1 MSDPNQRL
9 TAWKIKTDTGKVKE
23 ILDTIRPD
31 MLKHYEAAVASLCEM
46 ETKARQT
53 LNAAGVHT
61 IMYVPY
67 LSYARQLYKLSRQ
80 QGISGES
87 FALGAE
93 VLVPEMGRPRPGFC
107 CTGPNPYRSLRR
119 RRSRAIG
126 PEPCSAHPCRD
137 CCTLIAVAA
146 AARHLA
152 HEQDCVRPRDS
163 DRKRIRTRYA
173 VRLTCACRRIP
184 CARYGRAQEGRSA
197 RASKG

>member
-9 TAWKIKTDTGKVKE
+9 TVWTIKTDTGKVKQ
-23 ILDTIRPD
+23 ILDDLRPD

-87 FALGAE
+87 FAMSAK
-93 VLVPEMGRPRPGFC
+93 VL
-107 CTGPNPYRSLRR
+107 L
-119 RRSRAIG
+119 
-126 PEPCSAHPCRD
+126 D
-137 CCTLIAVAA
+137 KW
-146 AARHLA
+146 AARGLDAAVLA
-152 HEQDCVRPRDS
+152 
-163 DRKRIRTRYA
+163 RIRTE
-173 VRLTCACRRIP
+173 VFDTP
-184 CARYGRAQEGRSA
+184 VPTP
-197 RASKG
+197 

>member
-9 TAWKIKTDTGKVKE
+9 TVWRIKTDTGKVKE
-23 ILDTIRPD
+23 VLDDMRPD

-87 FALGAE
+87 FALGAQ
-93 VLVPEMGRPRPGFC
+93 VLLDKWANRGLDPDV
-107 CTGPNPYRSLRR
+107 
-119 RRSRAIG
+119 
-126 PEPCSAHPCRD
+126 
-137 CCTLIAVAA
+137 
-146 AARHLA
+146 LA
-152 HEQDCVRPRDS
+152 
-163 DRKRIRTRYA
+163 RIRTE
-173 VRLTCACRRIP
+173 VFDT
-184 CARYGRAQEGRSA
+184 SA
-197 RASKG
+197 PTP